1 MQINAKPTKII
12 SGLEPER
19 TRYLLQIFTVVAT
32 TKCLTPRA
40 NTDSYAPETPVQCE
54 VEEPRNEE
62 AKESIGF
69 QKEMKKRMSRQK
81 LTTIIQQKASAMII
95 YL

>member
-12 SGLEPER
+12 PGLEPER

-54 VEEPRNEE
+54 AEEPRNEE
-62 AKESIGF
+62 AKESIEVPEGN
-69 QKEMKKRMSRQK
+69 EKRECLAK
-81 LTTIIQQKASAMII
+81 N
-95 YL
+95 